1 MRREYATPG
10 AEQQN
15 SSLMQLDDGWL
26 AVEVL
31 ECGTCSV
38 LRVWQDKS
46 QQVFVR
52 LLSPLA
58 SLHFLLSLCFLSQGI
73 TKVDCI
79 SRAKS

>member
-46 QQVFVR
+46 QQVFMR
-52 LLSPLA
+52 LLSP
-58 SLHFLLSLCFLSQGI
+58 F
-73 TKVDCI
+73 CI
-79 SRAKS
+79 FCLPSAFYPRA